1 MPLSPFFL
9 NGSPSEQRL
18 VQDLVNEHLTLFGQ
32 DVLYLPRRIVNENTV
47 IREITASKF
56 DDSFRLEAYLVNTDG
71 FGTPSDVLTKFGVS
85 AQDEITLVVS
95 KERYDDFISP
105 FIKLF
110 PEGERKNANTPN
122 EGDLIY
128 LPLDNTLFEIK
139 YIERKVPFY
148 QVNELFMYEFR
159 CEIYQPEDEVIDLPD
174 GLTDVNGEDIE
185 EQQITT
191 GQVITLIMENERTQN
206 AEATV
211 SLASTITGVKSVQYI
226 KLFDDGNYLGTPT
239 VTIHKPTGGNGASGT
254 CTIAEGGISSV
265 SITNSGSNYLKVPTV
280 SFSPPNKPTSSQ
292 IKFGNNSLHHSSIT
306 DVDGANFHFTTNA
319 DSRDSG
325 DGRLSL
331 SFWLYPTKFDPAI
344 NGGTVMWTDRFKIYY
359 RETGNIIF
367 ASGSGSIEN
376 TTQLTLN
383 SWNFIRVEQYGS
395 DATISVNGTASNT
408 LGTANPIMFFA
419 GDNLKLGADTAGAGL
434 IPTQTASYEGY
445 LDHITLNLTGDNALR
460 GSVSSQVPSST
471 TSQETDVETSTT
483 AAFIRKLDNEYPT
496 VNASIDANRIVTAL
510 TIADEGWGYT
520 SIPIMTI
527 APPVVGS
534 QATAVAIMTSRSG
547 LQNQAVD
554 KILLTNPGTGYTT
567 PPQVVF
573 TGGSPVNNGVAIAT
587 AIISEAVLG
596 PVAITTG
603 GQGYNFTPTVGITS
617 VWIQQSNET
626 AELLWNA
633 QADAVVSSSG
643 TITQIRYSNAG
654 AGYTSTPATVAISSV
669 TSNSFGEF
677 EVEEYIKGLST
688 GTEAYVAAWDTDKQ
702 ILKVTIPTGEF
713 AVGEVIVGAG
723 ASYRIAEIESQVDGD
738 RDYAQNETFELEAD
752 QILDFSERNPFG
764 EF

>member
-9 NGSPSEQRL
+9 HGSPSEQRL

-32 DVLYLPRRIVNENTV
+32 DILYLPRKIVNENTV

-71 FGTPSDVLTKFGVS
+71 FGTPSDVLTKFGVQE
-85 AQDEITLVVS
+85 QDEVTLVVS

-128 LPLDNTLFEIK
+128 LPLDNAIFEIK

-148 QVNELFMYEFR
+148 QVNDLFMYEFR
-159 CEIYQPEDEVIDLPD
+159 CEIFQPEDEVIDLPD
-174 GLTDVNGEDIE
+174 GLTDKEGVPVEDGIVNV
-185 EQQITT
+185 
-191 GQVITLIMENERTQN
+191 GQVITLQLETEQHNNPM
-206 AEATV
+206 ATV

-226 KLFDDGNYLGTPT
+226 KMFDDGNYLGTPT
-239 VTIHKPTGGNGASGT
+239 VTIHKPTGGVGASASV
-254 CTIAEGGISSV
+254 TIAEGAIDTV
-265 SITNSGSNYLKVPTV
+265 TITNSGSNYLKVPTV
-280 SFSPPNKPTSSQ
+280 SFTPPNKPTSSI
-292 IKFGNNSLHHSSIT
+292 IKFGNNSLEHSSDT
-306 DVDGANFHFTTNA
+306 DVIGANFHFTSNV

-325 DGRLSL
+325 NGRLSF
-331 SFWLYPTKFDPAI
+331 SFWYYPTKFDVAV
-344 NGGTVMWTDRFKIYY
+344 NGATIMWTDRFKIYQ

-376 TTQLTLN
+376 TTALTLN
-383 SWNFIRVEQYGS
+383 AWNFIRVEQYNT

-408 LGTANPIMFFA
+408 LNVANPIMFFA
-419 GDNLKLGADTAGAGL
+419 GDVLQLGADTAGAGL
-434 IPTQTASYEGY
+434 IPTQKESFKGY

-460 GSVSSQVPSST
+460 AAVASQVPSSET
-471 TSQETDVETSTT
+471 AQETDAQTSTISQ
-483 AAFIRKLDNEYPT
+483 FINKLDNEYPVVDAT
-496 VNASIDANRIVTAL
+496 IDSNRVVSAL
-510 TIADEGWGYT
+510 TVVSEGWGYT
-520 SIPIMTI
+520 GVPIITI
-527 APPVVGS
+527 TPPVVGT

-547 LQNQAVD
+547 IPNKAVD
-554 KILLTNPGTGYTT
+554 RVLLINPGIGYTE

-573 TGGSPVNNGVAIAT
+573 TGGDAVNNGVAIAT

-603 GQGYNFTPTVGITS
+603 GQGYDFTPTVGITS
-617 VWIQQSNET
+617 VWHQQSNET
-626 AELLWNA
+626 EELLWNA
-633 QADAVVSSSG
+633 KAEAVVSTAG
-643 TITQIRYSNAG
+643 TVKEIRYSNAG
-654 AGYTSTPATVAISSV
+654 AGYTSINPAVSISSI

-677 EVEEYIKGLST
+677 DVDEIVKGVST
-688 GTEAYVAAWDTDKQ
+688 GTSAYVASWNTADN
-702 ILKVTIPTGEF
+702 ILKVTIPTGDF

-723 ASYRIAEIESQVDGD
+723 ASYRIVSIDSEVDGD
-738 RDYAQNETFELEAD
+738 RDFASNETLEFEAD

>member
-9 NGSPSEQRL
+9 HGSPSEQRL

-32 DVLYLPRRIVNENTV
+32 DILYLPRKIVNENTV

-71 FGTPSDVLTKFGVS
+71 FGTPSDVLTKFGVQE
-85 AQDEITLVVS
+85 QDEVTLVVS

-128 LPLDNTLFEIK
+128 LPLDNAIFEIK

-148 QVNELFMYEFR
+148 QVNDLFMYEFR
-159 CEIYQPEDEVIDLPD
+159 CEIFQPEDEVIDLPD
-174 GLTDVNGEDIE
+174 GLTDKEGVPVEDGIVNV
-185 EQQITT
+185 
-191 GQVITLIMENERTQN
+191 GQVITLQLETEQHNN
-206 AEATV
+206 AMATV

-226 KLFDDGNYLGTPT
+226 KMFDDGNYLGTPT
-239 VTIHKPTGGNGASGT
+239 VTIHKPTGGVGASASV
-254 CTIAEGGISSV
+254 TIAEGAIDTV
-265 SITNSGSNYLKVPTV
+265 TITNSGSNYLKVPTV
-280 SFSPPNKPTSSQ
+280 SFTPPNKPTSSI
-292 IKFGNNSLHHSSIT
+292 IKFGNNSLEHSSDT
-306 DVDGANFHFTTNA
+306 DVIGANFHFTSNV

-325 DGRLSL
+325 NGRLSF
-331 SFWLYPTKFDPAI
+331 SFWYYPTKFDVAV
-344 NGGTVMWTDRFKIYY
+344 NGATIMWTDRFKIYQ

-376 TTQLTLN
+376 TTALTLN
-383 SWNFIRVEQYGS
+383 AWNFIRVEQYNT

-408 LGTANPIMFFA
+408 LNVANPIMFFA
-419 GDNLKLGADTAGAGL
+419 GDVLQLGADTAGAGL
-434 IPTQTASYEGY
+434 IPTQKESFKGY

-460 GSVSSQVPSST
+460 AAVASQVPSSET
-471 TSQETDVETSTT
+471 AQETDAQTSTISQ
-483 AAFIRKLDNEYPT
+483 FINKLDNEYPVVDAT
-496 VNASIDANRIVTAL
+496 IDSNRVVSAL
-510 TIADEGWGYT
+510 TVVSEGWGYT
-520 SIPIMTI
+520 GVPIITI
-527 APPVVGS
+527 TPPVVGT

-547 LQNQAVD
+547 IPNKAVD
-554 KILLTNPGTGYTT
+554 RVLLINPGIGYTE

-573 TGGSPVNNGVAIAT
+573 TGGDAVNNGVAIAT

-617 VWIQQSNET
+617 VWHQQSNET
-626 AELLWNA
+626 EELLWNA
-633 QADAVVSSSG
+633 KAEAVVSTAG
-643 TITQIRYSNAG
+643 TVKEIRYSNAG
-654 AGYTSTPATVAISSV
+654 AGYTSINPAVSISSI

-677 EVEEYIKGLST
+677 DVDEIVKGVST
-688 GTEAYVAAWDTDKQ
+688 GTSAYVASWNTADN
-702 ILKVTIPTGEF
+702 ILKVTIPTGDF

-723 ASYRIAEIESQVDGD
+723 ASYRIVSIDSEVDGN
-738 RDYAQNETFELEAD
+738 RDFASNETLEFEAD

>member
-9 NGSPSEQRL
+9 HGSPSEQRL

-32 DVLYLPRRIVNENTV
+32 DILYLPRKIVNENTV

-71 FGTPSDVLTKFGVS
+71 FGTPSDVLTKFGVQE
-85 AQDEITLVVS
+85 QDEVTLVVS

-128 LPLDNTLFEIK
+128 LPLDNAIFEIK

-148 QVNELFMYEFR
+148 QVNDLFMYEFR
-159 CEIYQPEDEVIDLPD
+159 CEIFQPEDEVIDLPD
-174 GLTDVNGEDIE
+174 GLTDKEGVPVEDGIVNV
-185 EQQITT
+185 
-191 GQVITLIMENERTQN
+191 GQVITLQLETEQHNN
-206 AEATV
+206 AMATV

-226 KLFDDGNYLGTPT
+226 KMFDDGNYLGTPT
-239 VTIHKPTGGNGASGT
+239 VTIHKPTGGVGASASV
-254 CTIAEGGISSV
+254 TIAEGAIDTV
-265 SITNSGSNYLKVPTV
+265 TITNSGSNYLKVPTV
-280 SFSPPNKPTSSQ
+280 SFTPPNKPTSSI
-292 IKFGNNSLHHSSIT
+292 IKFGNNSLEHSSDT
-306 DVDGANFHFTTNA
+306 DVIGANFHFTSNV

-325 DGRLSL
+325 NGRLSF
-331 SFWLYPTKFDPAI
+331 SFWYYPTKFDVAV
-344 NGGTVMWTDRFKIYY
+344 NGATIMWTDRFKIYQ

-376 TTQLTLN
+376 TTALTLN
-383 SWNFIRVEQYGS
+383 AWNFIRVEQYNT

-408 LGTANPIMFFA
+408 LNVANPIMFFA
-419 GDNLKLGADTAGAGL
+419 GDVLQLGADTAGAGL
-434 IPTQTASYEGY
+434 IPTQKESFKGY

-460 GSVSSQVPSST
+460 AAVASQVPSSET
-471 TSQETDVETSTT
+471 AQETDAQTSTISQ
-483 AAFIRKLDNEYPT
+483 FINKLDNEYPVVDAT
-496 VNASIDANRIVTAL
+496 IDSNRVVSAL
-510 TIADEGWGYT
+510 TVVSEGWGYT
-520 SIPIMTI
+520 GVPIITI
-527 APPVVGS
+527 TPPVVGT

-547 LQNQAVD
+547 IPNKAVD
-554 KILLTNPGTGYTT
+554 RVLLINPGIGYTE

-573 TGGSPVNNGVAIAT
+573 TGGDAVNNGVAIAT

-603 GQGYNFTPTVGITS
+603 GQGYDFTPTVGITS
-617 VWIQQSNET
+617 VWHQQSNET
-626 AELLWNA
+626 EELLWNA
-633 QADAVVSSSG
+633 KAEAVVSTAG
-643 TITQIRYSNAG
+643 TVKEIRYSNAG
-654 AGYTSTPATVAISSV
+654 AGYTSINPAVSISSI

-677 EVEEYIKGLST
+677 DVDEIVKGVST
-688 GTEAYVAAWDTDKQ
+688 GTSAYVASWNTADN
-702 ILKVTIPTGEF
+702 ILKVTIPTGDF

-723 ASYRIAEIESQVDGD
+723 ASYRIVSIDSEVDGD
-738 RDYAQNETFELEAD
+738 RDFASNETLEFEAD